1 MPTDRYTKTVLTV
14 IGGALVAIVAQNAIQ
29 ASHAQGEQIQ
39 RVAICDLRAVPAACA
54 NVVNVG
60 DKQGVVTISRPTQ

>member
-14 IGGALVAIVAQNAIQ
+14 IAGALVAIVAQNAINV
-29 ASHAQGEQIQ
+29 SHAQNDEIR

-54 NVVNVG
+54 NITQVGNV
-60 DKQGVVTISRPTQ
+60 QGVVTASR